1 MSFIQSSNNKLFRFN
16 KPSHFSIPI
25 LFFIFFL
32 SLSFHPLAIYLLIH
46 LQLLMIHIPHIHLS
60 IFFQLYC
67 LNMICIH
74 SKHKKLSLRGKIG
87 SKPPQ
92 CENRCATCGHC
103 EAIQIPTP
111 HTKRSKNDNSTGRVY
126 KITYSRSDIDNSN
139 YKPMSWK
146 CKCGNIILNP

>member
-1 MSFIQSSNNKLFRFN
+1 
-16 KPSHFSIPI
+16 
-25 LFFIFFL
+25 
-32 SLSFHPLAIYLLIH
+32 
-46 LQLLMIHIPHIHLS
+46 
-60 IFFQLYC
+60 
-67 LNMICIH
+67 MICIH
-74 SKHKKLSLRGKIG
+74 SKHSCHPKNPHLDRPPHSVIITLLLLLVISTQFIAAATTGRRILQNPVSPSQEEKLSLRGKIG